1 MPRTRTTFAVTVAA
15 VSGLIAASASANSVM
30 PDSHAIN
37 FSHLPSLQSS
47 SQVDLGWVVADI
59 TAPVSTFQ
67 FKNVNGAYGVGIGGG
82 AVHGEISGN
91 ESIRFDFSAPVLV
104 TSLSVAHLFAAGNFG
119 DVLHETATVLTDLG
133 AFHLQVTS
141 PTTATW
147 SGPGV
152 ASNLSIGT
160 EDGGGLWEVAGSSIF
175 PGAITHLELVSGN
188 PGAAK
193 YSDYGF
199 HSMDL
204 RAVPIVPAP
213 ATAALGALGL
223 GGLAARR
230 RRA

>member
-1 MPRTRTTFAVTVAA
+1 MSQTRTTFAVAIAA
-15 VSGLIAASASANSVM
+15 VSGLIATGAAANSVI

-47 SQVDLGWVVADI
+47 AQVDLGWVNADI
-59 TAPVSTFQ
+59 TAPISTFQ
-67 FKNVNGAYGVGIGGG
+67 FKNVNGTYGVGIGGG

-104 TSLSVAHLFAAGNFG
+104 TSLSLAHLYAEGNFG
-119 DVLHETATVLTDLG
+119 DVLHESATVLTDLG

-141 PTTATW
+141 PTTAAW

-152 ASNLSIGT
+152 ATNLSIGT
-160 EDGGGLWEVAGSSIF
+160 EQGGGLWEVAGFSIF
-175 PGAITHLELVSGN
+175 PGAVNYLELVSGN
-188 PGAAK
+188 PGPA
-193 YSDYGF
+193 YLSDYGF